1 MMNTEKEFYAMVRGE
16 ILKVMVVE
24 HDFVA
29 SEMSKSELLR
39 LQGHLENIVDNP
51 PDKLKKAPKHL
62 VSGAVQ
68 VLSAEISKHVSSM
81 NDNETA
87 SLRLK

>member
-1 MMNTEKEFYAMVRGE
+1 MMNMEQEFYAMVRGE
-16 ILKVMVVE
+16 ILMAMVVE
-24 HDFVA
+24 HDFVTN
-29 SEMSKSELLR
+29 EMSKSELLR

-68 VLSAEISKHVSSM
+68 VLCAEISKHVSSM
-81 NDNETA
+81 NDTATA
-87 SLRLK
+87 SLILK